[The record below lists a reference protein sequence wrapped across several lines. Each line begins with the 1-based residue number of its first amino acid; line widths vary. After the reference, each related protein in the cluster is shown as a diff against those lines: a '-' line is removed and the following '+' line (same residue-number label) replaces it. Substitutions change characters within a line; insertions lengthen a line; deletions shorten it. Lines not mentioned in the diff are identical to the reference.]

1 MMSRPLA
8 RTYEPV
14 PPESFENV
22 KEGLRQVMGELRR
35 RLRVRL
41 TLDEGN
47 SRVLIEAEREGD
59 AANVLRARDIV
70 RAIAIGFSP
79 QDALQ
84 LLDED
89 YVLVIVDVRQAVGD
103 KENHLRRGLGRGIGE
118 NGRARRTL
126 EEITGTRI
134 VVNDGGLVGI
144 IGDYERSQIAKH
156 GVELLVQGR
165 MHATVYRRLESMMR
179 ELKRRESTELW
190 SSKKGEGSQT
200 S

>member
-1 MMSRPLA
+1 MSRPLA

-14 PPESFENV
+14 PPESFEKV
-22 KEGLRQVMGELRR
+22 KGELGQVMGELRR
-35 RLRVRL
+35 RLGVRL
-41 TLDEGN
+41 TLDESN
-47 SRVLIEAEREGD
+47 SRVLIEAEGEGD

-89 YVLVIVDVRQAVGD
+89 YVLVVVDVTQVVGD
-103 KENHLRRGLGRGIGE
+103 KESHLRRVLGRVIGE

-126 EEITGTRI
+126 EEITGTKI
-134 VVNDGGLVGI
+134 VVNDRGLVGI
-144 IGDYERSQIAKH
+144 IGDYERSQVARH

-190 SSKKGEGSQT
+190 FSKKGEGSQT

>member
-1 MMSRPLA
+1 VMSRPLA

-14 PPESFENV
+14 PPESFEKV
-22 KEGLRQVMGELRR
+22 KGELGQVMGELRR
-35 RLRVRL
+35 RLGVRL
-41 TLDEGN
+41 TLDESN
-47 SRVLIEAEREGD
+47 SRVLIEAEGEGD

-89 YVLVIVDVRQAVGD
+89 YVLVVVDVTQVVGD
-103 KENHLRRGLGRGIGE
+103 KESHLRRVLGRVIGE

-126 EEITGTRI
+126 EEITGTKI
-134 VVNDGGLVGI
+134 VVNDRGLVGI
-144 IGDYERSQIAKH
+144 IGDYERSQVARH

-190 SSKKGEGSQT
+190 FSKKGEGSQT

>member
-35 RLRVRL
+35 RLGVRL

-47 SRVLIEAEREGD
+47 SRVLIEAEGEGD

-89 YVLVIVDVRQAVGD
+89 YVLVVVDVTQAVGD
-103 KENHLRRGLGRGIGE
+103 KENHLRRVLGRVIGE

-134 VVNDGGLVGI
+134 VVNDRGLVGI

-190 SSKKGEGSQT
+190 FSKKGEGSQT

>member
-1 MMSRPLA
+1 MSRPLA

-35 RLRVRL
+35 RLGVRL
-41 TLDEGN
+41 TLDESN
-47 SRVLIEAEREGD
+47 SRVLIEAEGEGD

-89 YVLVIVDVRQAVGD
+89 YVLVVVDVRQAVGD
-103 KENHLRRGLGRGIGE
+103 KENHLRRVLGRVIGE

-134 VVNDGGLVGI
+134 VVNDRGLVGI

-190 SSKKGEGSQT
+190 FSKKGEGSQT

>member
-35 RLRVRL
+35 RLGVRL
-41 TLDEGN
+41 TLDESN
-47 SRVLIEAEREGD
+47 SRVLIEAEGEGD

-89 YVLVIVDVRQAVGD
+89 YVLVVVDVTQAVGD
-103 KENHLRRGLGRGIGE
+103 KENHLRRVLGRVIGE

-134 VVNDGGLVGI
+134 VVNDRGLVGI

-190 SSKKGEGSQT
+190 FSKKGEGSQT

>member
-35 RLRVRL
+35 RLGVRL
-41 TLDEGN
+41 TLDESN
-47 SRVLIEAEREGD
+47 SRVLIEAEGEGD

-70 RAIAIGFSP
+70 RAIAIGFDP

-89 YVLVIVDVRQAVGD
+89 YVLVVVDVTQAVGG
-103 KENHLRRGLGRGIGE
+103 KENHLRRVLGRVIGE

-126 EEITGTRI
+126 EEITGTKI
-134 VVNDGGLVGI
+134 VVNDRGLVGI
-144 IGDYERSQIAKH
+144 IGDYERSQIARH

-165 MHATVYRRLESMMR
+165 MHATVYRRLEGMMR

-190 SSKKGEGSQT
+190 FGRKGEGSQT

>member
-1 MMSRPLA
+1 MSRPLA

-14 PPESFENV
+14 PPESFEKV
-22 KEGLRQVMGELRR
+22 KGELGQVTGELNR
-35 RLRVRL
+35 RLGVRL

-89 YVLVIVDVRQAVGD
+89 YVLVVVDVTQAVGD
-103 KENHLRRGLGRGIGE
+103 KENHLRRVLGRVIGE

-126 EEITGTRI
+126 EEITGTKI
-134 VVNDGGLVGI
+134 VVNDRGLVGI
-144 IGDYERSQIAKH
+144 IGDYERSQVARH

-165 MHATVYRRLESMMR
+165 MHATVYRRLEGMMR

-190 SSKKGEGSQT
+190 FGRKGEGSQT

>member
-1 MMSRPLA
+1 MSRPLA

-14 PPESFENV
+14 PPESFEKV
-22 KEGLRQVMGELRR
+22 KGELGQVTGELKR
-35 RLRVRL
+35 RLGVRL
-41 TLDEGN
+41 TLDESN
-47 SRVLIEAEREGD
+47 SRVLIEAEGEGD

-84 LLDED
+84 LLDEN
-89 YVLVIVDVRQAVGD
+89 YVLVVVDVTQVVGD
-103 KENHLRRGLGRGIGE
+103 KENHLRRVLGRVIGE

-126 EEITGTRI
+126 EEITGTKI
-134 VVNDGGLVGI
+134 VVNDRGLVGI
-144 IGDYERSQIAKH
+144 IGDYERSQIARH

-190 SSKKGEGSQT
+190 FSKKGEGSQT

>member
-1 MMSRPLA
+1 MSRPLA

-14 PPESFENV
+14 PPESFEKV
-22 KEGLRQVMGELRR
+22 KEELGQVMGELRR
-35 RLRVRL
+35 RLGVRL

-47 SRVLIEAEREGD
+47 SRVVIEAEREGD

-89 YVLVIVDVRQAVGD
+89 YVLVVVDVAQAVGD
-103 KENHLRRGLGRGIGE
+103 KENHLRRVLGRVIGE

-126 EEITGTRI
+126 EEITGTKI
-134 VVNDGGLVGI
+134 VVNDRGLVGI
-144 IGDYERSQIAKH
+144 IGDYERSQIARH
-156 GVELLVQGR
+156 GVELLVQGK

-190 SSKKGEGSQT
+190 LNKKGGETQT

>member
-1 MMSRPLA
+1 VMSRPLA

-35 RLRVRL
+35 RLGVRL
-41 TLDEGN
+41 TLDESN
-47 SRVLIEAEREGD
+47 SRVLIEAEGEGD

-89 YVLVIVDVRQAVGD
+89 YVLVVVDVRQAVGD
-103 KENHLRRGLGRGIGE
+103 KENHLRRVLGRVIGE

-134 VVNDGGLVGI
+134 VVNDRGLVGI

-190 SSKKGEGSQT
+190 FSKKGEGSQT

>member
-35 RLRVRL
+35 RLGVRL

-47 SRVLIEAEREGD
+47 SRVLIEAEGEGD

-89 YVLVIVDVRQAVGD
+89 YVLVVVDVTQAVGD
-103 KENHLRRGLGRGIGE
+103 KENHLRRVLGRVIGE

-126 EEITGTRI
+126 EEITGTKI
-134 VVNDGGLVGI
+134 VVNDRGLVGI
-144 IGDYERSQIAKH
+144 IGDYERSQIARH

-190 SSKKGEGSQT
+190 FSKKGEGSQT

>member
-1 MMSRPLA
+1 VMSRPLA

-14 PPESFENV
+14 PPESFEKV
-22 KEGLRQVMGELRR
+22 KGGLGQVMGELRR
-35 RLRVRL
+35 RLGVRL
-41 TLDEGN
+41 TLDESN
-47 SRVLIEAEREGD
+47 SRVLIEAEGEGD

-89 YVLVIVDVRQAVGD
+89 YVLVVVDVTQVVGD
-103 KENHLRRGLGRGIGE
+103 KESHLRRVLGRVIGE

-126 EEITGTRI
+126 EEITGTKI
-134 VVNDGGLVGI
+134 VVNDRGLVGI
-144 IGDYERSQIAKH
+144 IGDYERSQIARH

-190 SSKKGEGSQT
+190 FSKKGEGSQT

>member
-8 RTYEPV
+8 RTYEPI
-14 PPESFENV
+14 PPESFEKV

-35 RLRVRL
+35 RLGVRL
-41 TLDEGN
+41 TLDESN
-47 SRVLIEAEREGD
+47 SRVLIEAEGEGD

-89 YVLVIVDVRQAVGD
+89 YVLVVVDVRQAVGD
-103 KENHLRRGLGRGIGE
+103 KENHLRRVLGRVIGE

-134 VVNDGGLVGI
+134 VVNDRGLVGI

-190 SSKKGEGSQT
+190 FSKKGEGSQT

>member
-1 MMSRPLA
+1 MSRPLA

-14 PPESFENV
+14 PPESFEKV
-22 KEGLRQVMGELRR
+22 KGELGQVMGELRR
-35 RLRVRL
+35 RLGVRL
-41 TLDEGN
+41 TLDESN
-47 SRVLIEAEREGD
+47 SRVLIEAEGEGD

-84 LLDED
+84 LLDEN
-89 YVLVIVDVRQAVGD
+89 YVLVVVDVTQVVGD
-103 KENHLRRGLGRGIGE
+103 KENHLRRVLGRVIGE

-126 EEITGTRI
+126 EEITGTKI
-134 VVNDGGLVGI
+134 VVNDRGLVGI
-144 IGDYERSQIAKH
+144 IGDYERSQIARH

-190 SSKKGEGSQT
+190 FSKKGEGSQT

>member
-1 MMSRPLA
+1 MSRPLA

-14 PPESFENV
+14 PPESFEKV
-22 KEGLRQVMGELRR
+22 KEELGQVMGELRR
-35 RLRVRL
+35 RLGVRL

-47 SRVLIEAEREGD
+47 SRVVIEAEREGD

-70 RAIAIGFSP
+70 RAIAIGFSS

-89 YVLVIVDVRQAVGD
+89 YVLVVVDVAQAVGD
-103 KENHLRRGLGRGIGE
+103 KENHLRRVLGRVIGE

-126 EEITGTRI
+126 EEITGTKI
-134 VVNDGGLVGI
+134 VVNDRGLVGI
-144 IGDYERSQIAKH
+144 IGDYERSQIARH
-156 GVELLVQGR
+156 GVELLVQGK

-190 SSKKGEGSQT
+190 LNKKGGETQT

>member
-1 MMSRPLA
+1 MSRPLA

-14 PPESFENV
+14 PPESFEKV
-22 KEGLRQVMGELRR
+22 KGELGQVMGELRR
-35 RLRVRL
+35 RLGVRL
-41 TLDEGN
+41 TLDESN
-47 SRVLIEAEREGD
+47 SRVLIEAEGEGD

-89 YVLVIVDVRQAVGD
+89 YVLVVVDVTQVVGD
-103 KENHLRRGLGRGIGE
+103 KENHLRRVLGRVIGE

-126 EEITGTRI
+126 EEITGTKI
-134 VVNDGGLVGI
+134 VVNDRGLVGI

-190 SSKKGEGSQT
+190 FSKKGEGSQT

>member
-1 MMSRPLA
+1 MSRPLA

-14 PPESFENV
+14 PPESFEKV
-22 KEGLRQVMGELRR
+22 KEELGQVMGELRR
-35 RLRVRL
+35 RLGVRL
-41 TLDEGN
+41 TLDESN
-47 SRVLIEAEREGD
+47 SRVLIEAEGEGD

-89 YVLVIVDVRQAVGD
+89 YVLVVVDVTQVVGD
-103 KENHLRRGLGRGIGE
+103 KESHLRRVLGRVIGE

-126 EEITGTRI
+126 EEITGTKI
-134 VVNDGGLVGI
+134 VVNDRGLVGI
-144 IGDYERSQIAKH
+144 IGDYERSQIARH

-190 SSKKGEGSQT
+190 FSKKGEGSQT

>member
-1 MMSRPLA
+1 VMSRPLA

-14 PPESFENV
+14 PPESFEKV
-22 KEGLRQVMGELRR
+22 KEGLGQVMGELRR
-35 RLRVRL
+35 RLGVRL
-41 TLDEGN
+41 TLDESN
-47 SRVLIEAEREGD
+47 SRVLIEAEGEGD

-89 YVLVIVDVRQAVGD
+89 YVLVVVDVTQVVGD
-103 KENHLRRGLGRGIGE
+103 KESHLRRVLGRVIGE

-126 EEITGTRI
+126 EEITGTKI
-134 VVNDGGLVGI
+134 VVNDRGLVGI

-190 SSKKGEGSQT
+190 FSKKGEGSQT

>member
-1 MMSRPLA
+1 MSRPLA

-14 PPESFENV
+14 PPESFEKV
-22 KEGLRQVMGELRR
+22 KGELGQVMGELRR
-35 RLRVRL
+35 RLGVRL
-41 TLDEGN
+41 TLDESN
-47 SRVLIEAEREGD
+47 SRVLIEAEGEGD

-89 YVLVIVDVRQAVGD
+89 YVLVVVDVTQVVGD
-103 KENHLRRGLGRGIGE
+103 KESHLRRVLGRVIGE

-126 EEITGTRI
+126 EEITGTKI
-134 VVNDGGLVGI
+134 VVNDRGLVGI
-144 IGDYERSQIAKH
+144 IGDYERSQIARH

-190 SSKKGEGSQT
+190 FSKKGEGSQT

>member
-1 MMSRPLA
+1 MSRPLA

-14 PPESFENV
+14 PPESFEKV
-22 KEGLRQVMGELRR
+22 KGELGQVTGELNR

-89 YVLVIVDVRQAVGD
+89 YVLVVVDVTQAVGD
-103 KENHLRRGLGRGIGE
+103 RENHLRRVLGRVIGE

-126 EEITGTRI
+126 EEITGTKI
-134 VVNDGGLVGI
+134 VVNDRGLVGI
-144 IGDYERSQIAKH
+144 IGDYERSQVARH

-165 MHATVYRRLESMMR
+165 MHATVYRRLEGMMR

-190 SSKKGEGSQT
+190 FSKKGEGSQT

>member
-1 MMSRPLA
+1 
-8 RTYEPV
+8 
-14 PPESFENV
+14 
-22 KEGLRQVMGELRR
+22 MGELRR
-35 RLRVRL
+35 RLGVRL
-41 TLDEGN
+41 TLDESN
-47 SRVLIEAEREGD
+47 SRVLIEAEGEGD

-89 YVLVIVDVRQAVGD
+89 YVLVVVDVTQVVGD
-103 KENHLRRGLGRGIGE
+103 KESHLRRVLGRVIGE

-126 EEITGTRI
+126 EEITGTKI
-134 VVNDGGLVGI
+134 VVNDRGLVGI
-144 IGDYERSQIAKH
+144 IGDYERSQIARH

-190 SSKKGEGSQT
+190 FSKKGEGSQT

>member
-1 MMSRPLA
+1 MSRPLA

-14 PPESFENV
+14 PPESFEKV
-22 KEGLRQVMGELRR
+22 KGELGQVVGELNR

-41 TLDEGN
+41 ILDEGN

-89 YVLVIVDVRQAVGD
+89 YVLVVVDVTQAVGD
-103 KENHLRRGLGRGIGE
+103 RENHLRRVLGRVIGE

-126 EEITGTRI
+126 EEITGTKI
-134 VVNDGGLVGI
+134 VVNDRGLVGI
-144 IGDYERSQIAKH
+144 IGDYERSQIARH

-165 MHATVYRRLESMMR
+165 MHATVYRRLEGMMR

-190 SSKKGEGSQT
+190 FSKKGEGSQT

>member
-35 RLRVRL
+35 RLGVRL
-41 TLDEGN
+41 TLDESN
-47 SRVLIEAEREGD
+47 SRVLIEAEGEGD

-89 YVLVIVDVRQAVGD
+89 YVLVVVDVTQVVGD
-103 KENHLRRGLGRGIGE
+103 KESHLRRVLGRVIGE

-126 EEITGTRI
+126 EEITGTKI
-134 VVNDGGLVGI
+134 VVNDRGLVGI

-190 SSKKGEGSQT
+190 FSKKGEGSQT

>member
-1 MMSRPLA
+1 MSRPLA
-8 RTYEPV
+8 RTYEPI
-14 PPESFENV
+14 PPESFEKV

-35 RLRVRL
+35 RLGVRL
-41 TLDEGN
+41 TLDESN
-47 SRVLIEAEREGD
+47 SRVLIEAEGEGD

-89 YVLVIVDVRQAVGD
+89 YVLVVVDVRQAVGD
-103 KENHLRRGLGRGIGE
+103 KENHLRRVLGRVIGE

-134 VVNDGGLVGI
+134 VVNDRGLVGI

-190 SSKKGEGSQT
+190 FSKKGEGSQT

>member
-35 RLRVRL
+35 RLGVRL

-47 SRVLIEAEREGD
+47 SRVLIEAEGEGD

-89 YVLVIVDVRQAVGD
+89 YVLVVVDVRQAVGD
-103 KENHLRRGLGRGIGE
+103 KENHLRRVLGRVIGE

-134 VVNDGGLVGI
+134 VVNDRGLVGI

-190 SSKKGEGSQT
+190 FSKKGEGSQT

>member
-35 RLRVRL
+35 RLGVRL

-47 SRVLIEAEREGD
+47 SRVLIEAEGEGD

-89 YVLVIVDVRQAVGD
+89 YVLVVVDVRQAVGD
-103 KENHLRRGLGRGIGE
+103 KENHLRRVLGRVIGE

-134 VVNDGGLVGI
+134 VVNDRGLVGI

-165 MHATVYRRLESMMR
+165 MHATVYRRLEGMMR

-190 SSKKGEGSQT
+190 FGRKEEGSQT

>member
-1 MMSRPLA
+1 MSRPLA

-14 PPESFENV
+14 PPESFEKV
-22 KEGLRQVMGELRR
+22 KGELGQVMGELRR
-35 RLRVRL
+35 RLGVRL
-41 TLDEGN
+41 TLDESN
-47 SRVLIEAEREGD
+47 SRVLIEAEGEGD

-89 YVLVIVDVRQAVGD
+89 YVLVVVDVTQAVGD
-103 KENHLRRGLGRGIGE
+103 KENHLRRVLGRVIGE

-126 EEITGTRI
+126 EEITGTKI
-134 VVNDGGLVGI
+134 VVNDRGLVGI
-144 IGDYERSQIAKH
+144 IGDYERSQIARH

-190 SSKKGEGSQT
+190 FSKKGEGSQT

>member
-1 MMSRPLA
+1 MSRPLA

-14 PPESFENV
+14 PPESFEKV
-22 KEGLRQVMGELRR
+22 KEELRQVTGELNR
-35 RLRVRL
+35 RLGVRL

-89 YVLVIVDVRQAVGD
+89 YVLVVVDVTQAVGD
-103 KENHLRRGLGRGIGE
+103 KENHLRRVLGRVIGE

-126 EEITGTRI
+126 EEITGTKI
-134 VVNDGGLVGI
+134 VVNDRGLVGI
-144 IGDYERSQIAKH
+144 IGDYERSQVARH

-190 SSKKGEGSQT
+190 FSKKGEGSQT

>member
-1 MMSRPLA
+1 MSRPLA

-14 PPESFENV
+14 PPESFEKV
-22 KEGLRQVMGELRR
+22 KGELGQVMGELRR
-35 RLRVRL
+35 RLGVRL
-41 TLDEGN
+41 TLDESN
-47 SRVLIEAEREGD
+47 SRVLIEAEGEGD

-89 YVLVIVDVRQAVGD
+89 YVLVVVDVTQAVGD
-103 KENHLRRGLGRGIGE
+103 RENHLRRVLGRVIGE

-126 EEITGTRI
+126 EEITGTKI
-134 VVNDGGLVGI
+134 VVNDRGLVGI
-144 IGDYERSQIAKH
+144 IGDYERSQVARH

-190 SSKKGEGSQT
+190 FSKKGEGSQT

>member
-35 RLRVRL
+35 RLGVRL
-41 TLDEGN
+41 TLDESN
-47 SRVLIEAEREGD
+47 SRVLIEAEGEGD

-89 YVLVIVDVRQAVGD
+89 YVLVVVDVRQAVGD
-103 KENHLRRGLGRGIGE
+103 KENHLRRVLGRVIGE

-134 VVNDGGLVGI
+134 VVNDRGLVGI

-190 SSKKGEGSQT
+190 FSKKGEGSQT